1 VLERNSK
8 ATNFPSIRFLP
19 HDVSPLTVD
28 VPRAFFLPTSPML
41 SELSEGFCRR
51 SYVLFMDHLKPV
63 YKTPGAPP
71 MYESFH
77 SSRMGRSSSRMGR
90 SWDGFTL
97 VELLVVIA
105 IIGVLVALLLPAV
118 QAAREAARRMSCV
131 NNIKNIALAVHNYHD
146 SNKYLPFD
154 VFDGRFGSERYPD
167 GSQASPSSF
176 ARDKNFDGR
185 GWIVSV
191 LPYLEEQNLYD
202 SLKPGFDN
210 PSESNMNFRAT
221 ARRGDG
227 MGRQE
232 IRDFL
237 SRQLPV
243 LTCPSDPSAIPTQ
256 GMFPMENVPSE
267 FAVTSY
273 KGVAGDTT
281 ILEHLFPFPD
291 GQWNDAVSGTSPGC
305 FESLGCN
312 GLFWKMGYYDPI
324 NFKRISDGLSNT
336 LMIGESVAEQDP
348 HSLAYFSEGDWAS
361 CNQQFNYFSPLGLE
375 EITSGL
381 EWVNVRGFR
390 SLHPG
395 GGNFAMGDASVRF
408 INEGVDHQLYRSLST
423 KDGGEMVE
431 VP

>member
-1 VLERNSK
+1 VLETNSK

-63 YKTPGAPP
+63 HKTPGAPP

-154 VFDGRFGSERYPD
+154 V
-167 GSQASPSSF
+167 
-176 ARDKNFDGR
+176 
-185 GWIVSV
+185 
-191 LPYLEEQNLYD
+191 
-202 SLKPGFDN
+202 
-210 PSESNMNFRAT
+210 
-221 ARRGDG
+221 
-227 MGRQE
+227 
-232 IRDFL
+232 
-237 SRQLPV
+237 
-243 LTCPSDPSAIPTQ
+243 
-256 GMFPMENVPSE
+256 
-267 FAVTSY
+267 
-273 KGVAGDTT
+273 
-281 ILEHLFPFPD
+281 
-291 GQWNDAVSGTSPGC
+291 
-305 FESLGCN
+305 
-312 GLFWKMGYYDPI
+312 
-324 NFKRISDGLSNT
+324 
-336 LMIGESVAEQDP
+336 IGESVAEQDP

-395 GGNFAMGDASVRF
+395 GGNFAMGNASVRF